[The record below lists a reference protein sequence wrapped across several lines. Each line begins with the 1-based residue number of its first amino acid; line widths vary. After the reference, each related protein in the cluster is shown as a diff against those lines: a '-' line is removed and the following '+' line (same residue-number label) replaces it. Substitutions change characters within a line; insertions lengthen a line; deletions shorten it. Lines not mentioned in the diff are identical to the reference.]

1 MIPLVMNVFK
11 ASGGSIP
18 TDFTSSSADKEG
30 SLRLVLECVK
40 FAWHDGAGK
49 TDLGIYH
56 KATRFGNRLD
66 ECIPHPYPSHPH
78 LHTHTGA
85 GAHH

>member
-1 MIPLVMNVFK
+1 MIPLVMNIFK

-18 TDFTSSSADKEG
+18 TDFTSSEG
-30 SLRLVLECVK
+30 SLRLVLERVK
-40 FAWHDGAGK
+40 FVWHDGAGK

-56 KATRFGNRLD
+56 KATGFGNGLD
-66 ECIPHPYPSHPH
+66 ECIPHPYSSHPH
-78 LHTHTGA
+78 PHTHTGA